1 LFKDQTFEKEKLKN
15 EDVVKEILEQC
26 QQLIE
31 ERDHSAFLYLEQLQS
46 NNALKISDELSQ
58 AVLFY
63 LINHCYYVIK
73 SGDQWMIKNLGKLTL
88 LGLNR
93 GIFLRHGRFSE
104 TGFLN
109 IVDTIS
115 KSGLELS
122 FQNFIDDW
130 IDKVKTRD
138 PTSVRNIANALWSFG
153 AKRYG
158 DTLRILNSSEIHLT
172 HGNLSYRARWMQI
185 CALCSEYPDYEE
197 KEDVVKASLAFFKRH
212 VEDMNDQT
220 YKGSINLVNV
230 IKMIWKDEKR
240 SAIEDYIDGCDFIMN
255 RSWINETLDNKESN
269 S

>member
-122 FQNFIDDW
+122 FQDFIEDW
-130 IDKVKTRD
+130 IDKVKTND
-138 PTSVRNIANALWSFG
+138 QTSVRNIANALWSFG
-153 AKRYG
+153 SNQYG
-158 DTLRILNSSEIHLT
+158 ETLRILNSSEIHLT

-197 KEDVVKASLAFFKRH
+197 KEDVIKSSLAFFRRH
-212 VEDMNDQT
+212 EEQMNDQT
-220 YKGSINLVNV
+220 YKGSLNLIKV
-230 IKMIWKDEKR
+230 IKMIWNNKALGDIRKV
-240 SAIEDYIDGCDFIMN
+240 IDDCDYLMY
-255 RSWINETLDNKESN
+255 RSWINTVLSDRY
-269 S
+269 